1 MTRGLIVALFALSPV
16 VASGQQA
23 APEPSRLERI
33 GAIGQFVIGHRESA
47 VPFAYFGD
55 EQQPIGYAV
64 DIARQVF
71 EAVKASLGKPKLKL
85 RFNAVTPTTRL
96 PLMETRVIDI
106 ECGVTSNTVERQKE
120 VAVSNTYYVD
130 EVRIAVRSDSPVTRF
145 SDLAGRRVAVVRS
158 TRIEAQVERLV
169 AEQKLKLTLVP
180 VRSDSSG
187 VQALEDGR
195 VDAFVA
201 GTATLLGQFSLTAN
215 PSRFKVVG
223 DALLAVP
230 YACVLPKG
238 DAAFK
243 QLVDATLADMM
254 GSGRMTKLHAKWF
267 EAPIP
272 PYRRTLNLRLN
283 EATRAAFASPNDRPL
298 Q

>member
-1 MTRGLIVALFALSPV
+1 MTRGWIVALLALLPV
-16 VASGQQA
+16 AAAAQQA
-23 APEPSRLERI
+23 APAPGRLERA

-55 EQQPIGYAV
+55 EQQPMGYAV
-64 DIARQVF
+64 DVARQVF
-71 EAVKASLGKPKLKL
+71 EAVKASLGKPKLRL

-106 ECGVTSNTVERQKE
+106 ECGVTDNTVERQKQL
-120 VAVSNTYYVD
+120 AVSNTYYVD
-130 EVRIAVRSDSPVTRF
+130 AVRIAVRSDSPVSAF
-145 SDLAGRRVAVVRS
+145 GDLAGRRVAVVRS
-158 TRIEAQVERLV
+158 TRIEAQVQRLA
-169 AEQKLKLTLVP
+169 AEQKLEITLVT

-215 PSRFKVVG
+215 PARFKVVG
-223 DALLAVP
+223 DGLLDLP

-238 DAAFK
+238 DPAYK

-254 GSGRMTKLHAKWF
+254 RSGQMAKLHAKWF

-283 EATRAAFASPNDRPL
+283 DATRASFASPNDRPL

>member
-1 MTRGLIVALFALSPV
+1 MTRGLFVALLALSPV
-16 VASGQQA
+16 AAYAQQA

-33 GAIGQFVIGHRESA
+33 GTIGQFVIGHRESA

-55 EQQPIGYAV
+55 EQRPMGYAV
-64 DIARQVF
+64 DVARQVF
-71 EAVKASLGKPKLKL
+71 EAVKASLGKPNLRL

-96 PLMETRVIDI
+96 PLMETKVIDI
-106 ECGVTSNTVERQKE
+106 ECGVTSNTVERQKAL
-120 VAVSNTYYVD
+120 AVSNTYYVD
-130 EVRIAVRSDSPVTRF
+130 DVRIAVRTDSPVTRF

-158 TRIEAQVERLV
+158 SRIEAQVERLA

-215 PSRFKVVG
+215 PTRFKVVG
-223 DALLAVP
+223 SVLLAVP

-238 DAAFK
+238 DPAYK
-243 QLVDATLADMM
+243 QLVDTTLADMM
-254 GSGRMTKLHAKWF
+254 RSGQMLKLHAKWF

-283 EATRAAFASPNDRPL
+283 EATRAAFASPNDVPL
-298 Q
+298 P